1 MNKDNENRN
10 AFKDAAESD
19 LLSEKETAANAAS
32 AQNSEN
38 EDNKSNEPK
47 MNKAAET
54 DNEIPAGESALAD
67 ETAKI
72 GEAENDE
79 AVQSDKAEDE
89 AADGDALSQSADNSG
104 KNKQKKPKKQK
115 LKSAYRLKYGTYATA
130 TAAIF
135 LALVVLFNVLVG
147 VLNDRHPLTIDMTSD
162 NVYSVNSENIEFLK
176 SVKYPVKLHVLFSEE
191 LYEDGT
197 YFAQYQ
203 SVSDSTGGKYY
214 RQTVEL
220 LKQYPKYNKNIS
232 VEFVDIYNEQEKL
245 QTLVQDFIAENL
257 SMNYGDILVECYPD
271 GADGSVKR
279 GVIAFA
285 DCYKLESQSSTDYY
299 TGTESYTLEGNNIE
313 QAVANGIFKTAN
325 LKNVNVALI
334 TTNSSEEYVSG
345 FKTTAEQNAFKLDS
359 VSSIGEADFSK
370 YDVMMICAPSA
381 DYTENEIKKISDWL
395 DNDGKK
401 GKTLLFMASAASPN
415 LPKIYGL
422 LEEWGI
428 SVERGYQYYSKDSVY
443 YSTDRT
449 NIFLETNNTDY
460 TATVDAAQYSY
471 IANNMLPMKALYET
485 ETNGTRTVETVVQT
499 ADGNTYKKPDND
511 ASWKASGAGDNQPV
525 MLVSKDTQ
533 DESSSYVVA
542 LSSVGFITNSY
553 ATQSTDNG
561 NYRLLINVLNTTS
574 RSDEDQYVMETKV
587 VSNASGTFT
596 GSITAAQTRIIAV
609 VFIGLI
615 PLALIVSAI
624 LVYFRRKNY

>member
-1 MNKDNENRN
+1 MNKDQENRSTLEN
-10 AFKDAAESD
+10 EAK
-19 LLSEKETAANAAS
+19 LSEL
-32 AQNSEN
+32 SEN
-38 EDNKSNEPK
+38 EK
-47 MNKAAET
+47 AET
-54 DNEIPAGESALAD
+54 KEVTEAELNKEPTATESDGTKAD
-67 ETAKI
+67 YTA
-72 GEAENDE
+72 EAENADKTDDE
-79 AVQSDKAEDE
+79 PDN
-89 AADGDALSQSADNSG
+89 ADAQTESADADENTALDESE
-104 KNKQKKPKKQK
+104 KPSKDKDKKQKKAK

-135 LALVVLFNVLVG
+135 LALVVLLNVLIG

-162 NVYSVNSENIEFLK
+162 NVYSVNRENIEFLK

-191 LYEDGT
+191 LYEDGS

-203 SVSDSTGGKYY
+203 AVSDSTGGKYY
-214 RQTVEL
+214 RQTVAL

-245 QTLVQDFIAENL
+245 QSLVQDFMAENL

-271 GADGSVKR
+271 GVDGDVKR

-285 DCYKLESQSSTDYY
+285 DCYKLESQSGTDYY
-299 TGTESYTLEGNNIE
+299 TGSESYTLEGNNIE

-334 TTNSSEEYVSG
+334 TANSSEEYVSG
-345 FKTTAEQNAFKLDS
+345 FKATAEQNAFQMDS
-359 VSSIGEADFSK
+359 VASIGDADFSK

-401 GKTLLFMASAASPN
+401 GKTLLYMASAASTN
-415 LPKIYGL
+415 LPRIYGL

-428 SVERGYQYYSKDSVY
+428 AYERGYQYYSKDSAY

-449 NIFLETNNTDY
+449 NIFLETTNTDY

-499 ADGNTYKKPDND
+499 ADGNTYKKPGGD
-511 ASWKASGAGDNQPV
+511 ASWKASGAGGNQPV
-525 MLVSKDTQ
+525 MLVSKDTK

-542 LSSVGFITNSY
+542 LSSVGFLTNTY

-587 VSNASGTFT
+587 VTNASGTFT
-596 GSITAAQTRIIAV
+596 GSITAAQTKIIAV
-609 VFIGLI
+609 VFIGLV
-615 PLALIVSAI
+615 PLALIVTAI
-624 LVYFRRKNY
+624 LVYTRRKNY